1 MAFCFSGILPNKG
14 LGPYSIDT
22 ESITLK
28 PFFTGSKHVNRAAEV
43 CLVSGFPEY
52 KPFFHAY
59 INHNPKN
66 IFSYNYFK
74 SGITE
79 PKLKNAANIRLH
91 AANSTNIRIIKS
103 FVNWL

>member
-1 MAFCFSGILPNKG
+1 MNLLDEHQNKSNGNNEKDDLILDIRTMAFCFSGILPNKG

-52 KPFFHAY
+52 KPFSMPLL
-59 INHNPKN
+59 IITLK
-66 IFSYNYFK
+66 IF
-74 SGITE
+74 
-79 PKLKNAANIRLH
+79 LA
-91 AANSTNIRIIKS
+91 III
-103 FVNWL
+103 LRAE